1 MICSV
6 YDPHRRCYD
15 YYEVPGTSKDYG
27 ARGTKYRPPT
37 QPPQGSKLGA
47 IGFAPEALALPLP
60 QPAQHVGSGDLARGI
75 ICVLP
80 PGGVQKPS
88 LGSMPVNLTDRSLTG
103 TQSLYAL
110 NGLDGLGETTII
122 EKERPHSWEHVI
134 GAAVVA
140 GVVGVLVQK
149 FMKSK

>member
-37 QPPQGSKLGA
+37 QGPQGSKLGA

-60 QPAQHVGSGDLARGI
+60 QPAQHVGSGDLAKGI
-75 ICVLP
+75 ICTL
-80 PGGVQKPS
+80 PGGGAMQKAN
-88 LGSMPVNLTDRSLTG
+88 LGSMPVDVTDRSLTG
-103 TQSLYAL
+103 TQSMYAL
-110 NGLDGLGETTII
+110 SGLGETTII
-122 EKERPHSWEHVI
+122 EKEKPHSWEHVI

-140 GVVGVLVQK
+140 GVVGVVVQK
-149 FMKSK
+149 LLKAK